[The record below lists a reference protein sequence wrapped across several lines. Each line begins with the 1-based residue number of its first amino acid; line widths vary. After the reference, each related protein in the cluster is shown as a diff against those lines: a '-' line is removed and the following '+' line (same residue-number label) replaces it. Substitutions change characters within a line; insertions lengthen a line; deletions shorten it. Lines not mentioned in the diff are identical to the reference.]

1 MLAVLVPAVLLGV
14 LSHHCSV
21 PRLRVRKHG
30 KDKTKP
36 HNFLVAATHLKAL
49 PSESGCRGVMRGMG
63 GGGGKSVPSL
73 TPCLLSWQRPRSCSE
88 PWLIP
93 VPCTRSPTCGA

>member
-1 MLAVLVPAVLLGV
+1 MVPTVLLGA

-49 PSESGCRGVMRGMG
+49 PSESGCRAVMRGMQG
-63 GGGGKSVPSL
+63 RGEGSHCP
-73 TPCLLSWQRPRSCSE
+73 P
-88 PWLIP
+88 
-93 VPCTRSPTCGA
+93 

>member
-14 LSHHCSV
+14 LSHHCFV

-63 GGGGKSVPSL
+63 GGGGGEVSALPDPLPSL
-73 TPCLLSWQRPRSCSE
+73 LAEAQIL
-88 PWLIP
+88 
-93 VPCTRSPTCGA
+93 

>member
-1 MLAVLVPAVLLGV
+1 MLAVLVPVVLLGV

-63 GGGGKSVPSL
+63 GGGSQCP
-73 TPCLLSWQRPRSCSE
+73 P
-88 PWLIP
+88 
-93 VPCTRSPTCGA
+93 